1 MAAGETIPD
10 SLTQEDMDPMTPSDA
25 EAPEPATFPAF
36 RFDGSSLGTTK
47 DVKITPDPLSPIDN
61 HIRDFYWSN

>member
-1 MAAGETIPD
+1 VNAMNDILP
-10 SLTQEDMDPMTPSDA
+10 LTDLPMV
-25 EAPEPATFPAF
+25 F
-36 RFDGSSLGTTK
+36 LHTK

>member
-1 MAAGETIPD
+1 MNDILP
-10 SLTQEDMDPMTPSDA
+10 LTDLPMV
-25 EAPEPATFPAF
+25 F
-36 RFDGSSLGTTK
+36 LHTK